1 MPAAHQVITSEH
13 PSSSPGLRT
22 WWWIRAHSSEFS
34 CILSL
39 AFSLLHLLWLLLNAP
54 CSKLCPTT
62 HSCFFFLTQWRGSAN
77 LQAPCFP
84 LSSVSFSIAA
94 QDYSRMFC
102 GGGGSGSWWSLVLI
116 FFFFTILKGYIYFI
130 SNFCS
135 CFNFCMLIWILF

>member
-84 LSSVSFSIAA
+84 PLFSFLFHSCSRLF
-94 QDYSRMFC
+94 QDVLWGR
-102 GGGGSGSWWSLVLI
+102 WEWELVKSCLN